1 MNTNLSS
8 YSAARKI
15 QGAWKRSKARKSLAV
30 AKARSSKE
38 LLTMPLTHTV
48 YLKSKCTMKPIILDA
63 AFGAQGFQSLV
74 FSRFDYSGFI

>member
-1 MNTNLSS
+1 MNTNISS

-48 YLKSKCTMKPIILDA
+48 YVKCKCTHKPIILDA
-63 AFGAQGFQSLV
+63 
-74 FSRFDYSGFI
+74 